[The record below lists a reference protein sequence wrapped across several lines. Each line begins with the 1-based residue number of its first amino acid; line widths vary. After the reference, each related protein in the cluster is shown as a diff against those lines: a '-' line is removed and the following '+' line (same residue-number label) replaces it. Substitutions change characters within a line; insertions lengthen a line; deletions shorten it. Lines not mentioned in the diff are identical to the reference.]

1 MQSYKL
7 ICHVIQIAA
16 WRKAVFNRVADIYRN
31 DQPSFQA
38 LRRVHHGLFA
48 ILPNFS
54 AMLEDTRNAQLE
66 NREDFYP
73 VGDASTDLSPLY
85 RAEGID
91 PNTLR
96 RALVQ
101 AVAQQP
107 SLLKVSPPS
116 VIVSQKV
123 EPAAVED
130 VGGVVDLNRSTT
142 SQAAAPTTVT
152 MDSLLI
158 THPH

>member
-1 MQSYKL
+1 
-7 ICHVIQIAA
+7 
-16 WRKAVFNRVADIYRN
+16 
-31 DQPSFQA
+31 
-38 LRRVHHGLFA
+38 
-48 ILPNFS
+48 
-54 AMLEDTRNAQLE
+54 MLEDTRNAQLE

-123 EPAAVED
+123 EPAAVEE

-152 MDSLLI
+152 MDSPLI
-158 THPH
+158 THLL